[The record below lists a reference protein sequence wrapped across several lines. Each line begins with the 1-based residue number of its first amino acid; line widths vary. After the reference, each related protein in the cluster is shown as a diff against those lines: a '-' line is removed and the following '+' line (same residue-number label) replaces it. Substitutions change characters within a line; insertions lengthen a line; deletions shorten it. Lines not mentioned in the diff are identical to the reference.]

1 MDKYKKINCTV
12 ESCAYQD
19 CDHSLCM
26 LEEINVGYMDEKIA
40 YDAAETSCQS
50 FLARDNEEF
59 ALEYYFDE

>member
-19 CDHSLCM
+19 YDHSLCT
-26 LEEINVGYMDEKIA
+26 LEEIDVGCMDEKIA
-40 YDAAETSCQS
+40 YDASETSCKS